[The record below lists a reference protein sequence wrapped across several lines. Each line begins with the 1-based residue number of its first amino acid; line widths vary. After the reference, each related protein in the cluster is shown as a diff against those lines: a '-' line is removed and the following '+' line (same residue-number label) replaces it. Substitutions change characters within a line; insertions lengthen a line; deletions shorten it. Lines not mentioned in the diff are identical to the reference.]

1 MGEKGLGTMRRTYV
15 HTGGSTSNNP
25 TSVVRVEELF
35 GLKAEREAASL
46 SLDETAL
53 IERFLSGDETAFD
66 QIVERFQDLV
76 FNLSLRLLGGRDE
89 AHDLSQEVF
98 LQVYKKLVTFRRE
111 ASLRTWI
118 YRIVLNR
125 AKNQQR
131 WWRRREGE
139 MTAVTVEDAERQ
151 GFMEL
156 STSVGVSA
164 ALLPDRALERK
175 ELGRI
180 LQEAIATLPF
190 EQRTVLLLKEIEGFS
205 YEEISRTLNLAIGT
219 VKSRLARA
227 RATLR
232 GRLDPEVREL
242 SKE

>member
-1 MGEKGLGTMRRTYV
+1 VLQ
-15 HTGGSTSNNP
+15 
-25 TSVVRVEELF
+25 VEELF
-35 GLKAEREAASL
+35 GLKVEEREAVGP

-66 QIVERFQDLV
+66 QIVERYQDLV
-76 FNLSLRLLGGRDE
+76 FNLALRMLGRRDE
-89 AHDLSQEVF
+89 AYDLSQEVF
-98 LQVYKKLVTFRRE
+98 LQIYKKLGSFRRE

-125 AKNQQR
+125 AKNRQR
-131 WWRRREGE
+131 WWRRRERE

-151 GFMEL
+151 GSMEL
-156 STSVGVSA
+156 STSVAVGV

-175 ELGRI
+175 ELGKI

-190 EQRTVLLLKEIEGFS
+190 DQRTILLLKEIEGLS
-205 YEEISRTLNLAIGT
+205 YEEISRTLDLAIGT

-227 RATLR
+227 RKALR
-232 GRLDPEVREL
+232 RKLAPEVREL

>member
-1 MGEKGLGTMRRTYV
+1 MRRTYI
-15 HTGGSTSNNP
+15 HTGGSVSNHP
-25 TSVVRVEELF
+25 ASVFQLPSVVQVEELL
-35 GLKAEREAASL
+35 GLKAERDAAGL

-76 FNLSLRLLGGRDE
+76 FNLSLRLLGRREE
-89 AHDLSQEVF
+89 AYDLSQEVF
-98 LQVYKKLVTFRRE
+98 LQVYKKLGTFRRE

-125 AKNQQR
+125 AKNRQR
-131 WWRRREGE
+131 WWRRREAE
-139 MTAVTVEDAERQ
+139 MVAVTIEDAERQ
-151 GFMEL
+151 GSMEL
-156 STSVGVSA
+156 STSMGVSV
-164 ALLPDRALERK
+164 ALLPDRALERR

-190 EQRTVLLLKEIEGFS
+190 EQRTILLLKEIEGLS
-205 YEEISRTLNLAIGT
+205 YNEISRALKLAIGT

-227 RATLR
+227 RKNLR
-232 GRLDPEVREL
+232 DRLDPEVRKL
-242 SKE
+242 SSE

>member
-1 MGEKGLGTMRRTYV
+1 MRRSWESMSSDPASV
-15 HTGGSTSNNP
+15 LQP
-25 TSVVRVEELF
+25 TSAVRVEELF

-53 IERFLSGDETAFD
+53 VERFLSGDETAFD

-76 FNLSLRLLGGRDE
+76 FNLSVRLLGRRDE

-98 LQVYKKLVTFRRE
+98 LQVYKKLGRFRRE
-111 ASLRTWI
+111 DSLRTWI

-125 AKNQQR
+125 AKNRQR

-151 GFMEL
+151 GSMEL

-164 ALLPDRALERK
+164 ALLPDRALKRK
-175 ELGRI
+175 ELGGI
-180 LQEAIATLPF
+180 LQDAIATLPF
-190 EQRTVLLLKEIEGFS
+190 QQRTVLLLKEIEGLS

-232 GRLDPEVREL
+232 ERLDPGVREL
-242 SKE
+242 SRE

>member
-1 MGEKGLGTMRRTYV
+1 M

-35 GLKAEREAASL
+35 GLKVEREAASL

-190 EQRTVLLLKEIEGFS
+190 EQRTVLLLKEIEGLS

>member
-1 MGEKGLGTMRRTYV
+1 MRRTWENM
-15 HTGGSTSNNP
+15 SNDP
-25 TSVVRVEELF
+25 TSVLQSNQVVRVEELF
-35 GLKAEREAASL
+35 GLKVERETASL
-46 SLDETAL
+46 SLDENAL

-76 FNLSLRLLGGRDE
+76 FNLSLRLLGRRDE

-98 LQVYKKLVTFRRE
+98 LQVYKKLAAFRRE

-125 AKNQQR
+125 AKNRQR

-139 MTAVTVEDAERQ
+139 MTAVTLEDAERQ
-151 GFMEL
+151 GSMEL
-156 STSVGVSA
+156 STTVGVGV

-175 ELGRI
+175 ELGKI
-180 LQEAIATLPF
+180 LQDAIATLPF
-190 EQRTVLLLKEIEGFS
+190 DQRTVLLLKEIEGLS

-232 GRLDPEVREL
+232 ERLDPEVRAL
-242 SKE
+242 SRE

>member
-1 MGEKGLGTMRRTYV
+1 VLQ
-15 HTGGSTSNNP
+15 
-25 TSVVRVEELF
+25 VEELF
-35 GLKAEREAASL
+35 GLKVEEREAVGP

-66 QIVERFQDLV
+66 QIVERYQDLV
-76 FNLSLRLLGGRDE
+76 FNLALRMLGRRDE
-89 AHDLSQEVF
+89 AYDLSQEVF
-98 LQVYKKLVTFRRE
+98 LQIYQKLGSFRRE

-125 AKNQQR
+125 AKNRQR
-131 WWRRREGE
+131 WWRRRERE

-151 GFMEL
+151 GSMEL
-156 STSVGVSA
+156 STSVAVGV

-175 ELGRI
+175 ELGKI

-190 EQRTVLLLKEIEGFS
+190 DQRTILLLKEIEGLS
-205 YEEISRTLNLAIGT
+205 YEEISRTLDLAIGT

-227 RATLR
+227 RKALR
-232 GRLDPEVREL
+232 RKLAPEVREL